1 MAAADI
7 EIIGTGA
14 SGSVQVAVTSGFA
27 SSLILWAF
35 RGANGSLFRVQPWQ
49 PLADGSCN
57 LLAFTM
63 PPKTDG
69 TPQPLTGMIVDAY
82 AVISTALPGGPEQ
95 AATDGATALPG
106 DVASALGPGGKYFA
120 VVNTLAATITT

>member
-14 SGSVQVAVTSGFA
+14 SGSIQVAVTSGFA

-57 LLAFTM
+57 PLGFTM
-63 PPKTDG
+63 PPKPDG

-82 AVISTALPGGPEQ
+82 SVISTALPGGPEH
-95 AATDGATALPG
+95 AAEIGATSLPA
-106 DVASALGPGGKYFA
+106 DVAAAMGPGGAYFA
-120 VVNTLAATITT
+120 AVDVLTATVTT